1 MYVINNVMFIFVLCF
16 LLIYDKEE
24 IIIKLKEIGIFE
36 IFI

>member
-1 MYVINNVMFIFVLCF
+1 MYVINNVIFIFVLCF